1 MSNLVTVGVR
11 ILGNEYPIRCQEGQV
26 DDLKESAHSLDER
39 LQRMR
44 DEGRTDTRDQLA
56 VTAALNLAYDLLLMQ
71 RRTDAA
77 AQNIRAL
84 NDRLDRAI
92 AKHRPDAEEPA
103 AAPEPAPAEDDLPRE
118 ERETP

>member
-26 DDLKESAHSLDER
+26 DDLKESARSLDER

-71 RRTDAA
+71 RRMDAA
-77 AQNIRAL
+77 AQNVRAL
-84 NDRLDRAI
+84 NERLDRAI
-92 AKHRPDAEEPA
+92 AERQPDSDETA
-103 AAPEPAPAEDDLPRE
+103 AAPEPPPAEDDLPGEGR
-118 ERETP
+118 